1 MAQTAS
7 NGTLSFVFGETP
19 GSDDGLCDPFEEN
32 CPAKAGGEVTA
43 KKVRRTV
50 RRETPP
56 VQPHLPEATGD
67 EQDPATYTFRW
78 DVEVP
83 LADRAKCGPK
93 FMKQWKRV
101 LQAQKLTPLVS
112 MKLPLH
118 DARFQLCISGSGE
131 AELVVAH
138 EREIAEELA
147 RLRRDASP
155 IAGDPAGIHPTGWQ
169 GVRVWMTFARRD
181 VETALAKKPKV

>member
-1 MAQTAS
+1 MAQAAS
-7 NGTLSFVFGETP
+7 EGTLSFVFGETTEP
-19 GSDDGLCDPFEEN
+19 GDGLCDPFEE
-32 CPAKAGGEVTA
+32 PAVVAPQSVATDGRPGN
-43 KKVRRTV
+43 RRASAV
-50 RRETPP
+50 P
-56 VQPHLPEATGD
+56 ATD
-67 EQDPATYTFRW
+67 VAPDTNSDPDAATYTFRW

-112 MKLPLH
+112 MKLPLR
-118 DARFQLCISGSGE
+118 DARFQLCVSGSGE
-131 AELVVAH
+131 AELVTAH
-138 EREIAEELA
+138 EREIAEELS

-155 IAGDPAGIHPTGWQ
+155 IAGDPAGVLPTGWE